1 MTQAYFQNTNWI
13 PRLRTYEEA
22 KKHYDKAKPIRGSN
36 VIPIGLDAKSR
47 RRGNCQIFYR
57 DEYIAYL
64 LEAKPVAKYYP
75 DDRIVLNTFD
85 KGDTCMAQFM
95 QALLPGTKFTSKERV
110 VVCQLQVA
118 TDDQGSVVKKY
129 SVGDNFVIRYEAN
142 SGSYEVLEYQPS
154 YKHRLKRQTMKDI
167 REKYE
172 EFTAYVTTMASLITD
187 IKNLVGTNRI
197 HDAQIA
203 ELMGSNQPEDW
214 YCAAANIIRKTART
228 SYEYGTGWQHTPN
241 PRAAARYID
250 DLVKHTH
257 HKELFERV
265 QLEEGKYVTDT
276 NRQYIGGLY
285 YG

>member
-36 VIPIGLDAKSR
+36 VRPIGLDTNSR

-57 DEYIAYL
+57 DEYITYL

-85 KGDTCMAQFM
+85 KGSPCMAQFM
-95 QALLPGTKFTSKERV
+95 QALLPGTKFTSKAGV

-129 SVGDNFVIRYEAN
+129 SVGDNFVIRYKAN

-154 YKHRLKRQTMKDI
+154 YKHRLKRKTMKDI

-187 IKNLVGTNRI
+187 VKNLGGTNRI
-197 HDAQIA
+197 RDAQIA

-214 YCAAANIIRKTART
+214 YIAAVRIIANTAIG
-228 SYEYGTGWQHTPN
+228 SYDYGTGWKDMPN

-250 DLVKHTH
+250 DLVKHKH

-265 QLEEGKYVTDT
+265 QLEEGEYVTDT
-276 NRQYIGGLY
+276 NRHYIRGL
-285 YG
+285 